1 MMNKT
6 RMNYHQRD
14 NHMVM
19 LLILKILLKKK
30 VDMVNLI
37 IRVQLLEILL
47 RIDYLNSKINNNYNK
62 LNMLKGILY
71 FKLENFT
78 VRTLGSFFRN
88 TG

>member
-1 MMNKT
+1 MNKT